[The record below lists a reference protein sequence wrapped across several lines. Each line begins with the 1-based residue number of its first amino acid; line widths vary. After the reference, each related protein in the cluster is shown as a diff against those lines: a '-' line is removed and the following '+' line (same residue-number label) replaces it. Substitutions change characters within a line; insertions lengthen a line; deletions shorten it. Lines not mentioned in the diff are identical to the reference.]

1 MKANLTYLL
10 KLQEGQKAPVRRN
23 LPINVDYKLIDT
35 GTLDSENAITCD
47 NCNKVITSYG
57 LISNNDKNYH
67 VGMDC
72 LPNLLKCN
80 SYSEMYQ
87 LAETYAKMQKEL
99 RFRSYIRKLKK
110 NNLLKVELTEY
121 GVKIFEDNTHK
132 YNVSTTYWNKL
143 NI

>member
-1 MKANLTYLL
+1 
-10 KLQEGQKAPVRRN
+10 
-23 LPINVDYKLIDT
+23 
-35 GTLDSENAITCD
+35 
-47 NCNKVITSYG
+47 
-57 LISNNDKNYH
+57 
-67 VGMDC
+67 
-72 LPNLLKCN
+72 
-80 SYSEMYQ
+80 
-87 LAETYAKMQKEL
+87 MQKEL